1 MQFQQYSH
9 PDDAPTEL
17 WISGL
22 TQDSVG
28 YTTGLAATDRPELPG
43 YNSGILCMVIEMML
57 LVIFNARHYGRFF
70 RRLVKNVW
78 SIRVRTNLFD
88 EHTVNETRIMVAL
101 IVQVCVCESLLGVT
115 WMTSHGYT
123 FTSGG
128 LAAAAAIGTLIT
140 CLYYV
145 AQIVVYR
152 IVGYAFTSRLL
163 CIQWIQGFNSTQILL
178 GFALLVPTLI
188 SLFYPSASE
197 GLITVS
203 VCLYILARIVFIC
216 KGFRIFYHNFFSL
229 TYFILYLCSVE
240 IIPLILVYRGISS
253 ICCNFLS

>member
-43 YNSGILCMVIEMML
+43 YNSGVLCMVIAMML

-88 EHTVNETRIMVAL
+88 EHTVNETRIMIAL

-163 CIQWIQGFNSTQILL
+163 CIQWIQGFNSTQTLLASPCSCLPLYLFSIRRHLKVLLPYRCAYTSWPGLCLSAKVL
-178 GFALLVPTLI
+178 GFFT
-188 SLFYPSASE
+188 
-197 GLITVS
+197 T
-203 VCLYILARIVFIC
+203 
-216 KGFRIFYHNFFSL
+216 
-229 TYFILYLCSVE
+229 
-240 IIPLILVYRGISS
+240 ISS
-253 ICCNFLS
+253 H

>member
-28 YTTGLAATDRPELPG
+28 YTTGLAATDRQELPG
-43 YNSGILCMVIEMML
+43 YNSGILCMVIAMML

-128 LAAAAAIGTLIT
+128 LAATAAIGTLIT
-140 CLYYV
+140 GLYYV

-152 IVGYAFTSRLL
+152 IVGYAFTSVCCAYSGFRASTPPRSFWASPCSCLPLYLFSIRRHLKVLL
-163 CIQWIQGFNSTQILL
+163 PYRCACTSWPGLCLSAKVL
-178 GFALLVPTLI
+178 GFFT
-188 SLFYPSASE
+188 
-197 GLITVS
+197 T
-203 VCLYILARIVFIC
+203 
-216 KGFRIFYHNFFSL
+216 
-229 TYFILYLCSVE
+229 
-240 IIPLILVYRGISS
+240 ISS
-253 ICCNFLS
+253 H

>member
-43 YNSGILCMVIEMML
+43 YNSGILCMVIAMML

-128 LAAAAAIGTLIT
+128 W
-140 CLYYV
+140 
-145 AQIVVYR
+145 
-152 IVGYAFTSRLL
+152 LL
-163 CIQWIQGFNSTQILL
+163 LRQ
-178 GFALLVPTLI
+178 
-188 SLFYPSASE
+188 
-197 GLITVS
+197 
-203 VCLYILARIVFIC
+203 
-216 KGFRIFYHNFFSL
+216 
-229 TYFILYLCSVE
+229 
-240 IIPLILVYRGISS
+240 
-253 ICCNFLS
+253 